1 MKTLPLILLLSCY
14 CWCKDTLVIDLFKQ
28 SSKGKTVLS
37 LDKTI
42 QITNSMTFC
51 LRLNLKDTLSM
62 HYIFNEKDDKLG
74 FKLKFSVGIGSAA
87 INKRVFQFKI
97 PKDNDFKPFHWYHI
111 CFSSNEKS
119 YSVVFEGQQWYHAN
133 HTIKSYEKTTLTKL
147 DIGVM
152 SDESEISSGG
162 VNFKGEMAE
171 LNIWGSSLSQNQ
183 MIEITGT
190 CEKPYPNPDILS
202 WSDVDPTML
211 NRNNIKEKDI
221 NHLCSPKH
229 SRTPLFFY
237 TIMPY
242 LQNQDNA
249 IDTCNILNAQLAF
262 PKTLDEHHTWNGK
275 NTKRIFLSELTYL

>member
-28 SSKGKTVLS
+28 SSEEKTVLS
-37 LDKTI
+37 LEETI

-97 PKDNDFKPFHWYHI
+97 PKDNDFKPFHWHHI

-119 YSVVFEGQQWYHAN
+119 YSVVFEGRKWYHAN
-133 HTIKSYEKTTLTKL
+133 HTIKSFEKTTLTKL
-147 DIGVM
+147 DIGVS
-152 SDESEISSGG
+152 SDDSEIDSGG

-190 CEKPYPNPDILS
+190 CGKPYPNPDILS

-211 NRNNIKEKDI
+211 SRNNIKEKDL
-221 NHLCSPKH
+221 NHLCSPEH
-229 SRTPLFFY
+229 SKTVLFFY

-275 NTKRIFLSELTYL
+275 NIKRIFLSELTY